1 MIPLIAPTLIAP
13 TLIAPTLIAPT
24 LIAPTLI
31 APTLITAILDPD
43 RIERCRGTAAA
54 AGNWSAPPPRGVG
67 APSRAR
73 STS

>member
-1 MIPLIAPTLIAP
+1 LPFVNPMFVNPMFVNPMFVNPMFVNPIP
-13 TLIAPTLIAPT
+13 
-24 LIAPTLI
+24 
-31 APTLITAILDPD
+31 DPD

-54 AGNWSAPPPRGVG
+54 AGNWSTPPPRGVG

>member
-1 MIPLIAPTLIAP
+1 MIPLVAPMLVAPMLIAP
-13 TLIAPTLIAPT
+13 MLIAPK
-24 LIAPTLI
+24 LI
-31 APTLITAILDPD
+31 APTLITPILKPEG
-43 RIERCRGTAAA
+43 IERCRGTAAA

>member
-1 MIPLIAPTLIAP
+1 VTPRVKFPFVNRPFVNFPFLNRPFLEHPLVTP
-13 TLIAPTLIAPT
+13 
-24 LIAPTLI
+24 
-31 APTLITAILDPD
+31 ILDPD

-67 APSRAR
+67 APSPAR